1 MMMAESLIPPEV
13 VVVDELGPLLV
24 VGQQEGVDV
33 THGDHWHA
41 DNKESLSKTSLSDS
55 KSTFE
60 CISSLD
66 HL

>member
-33 THGDHWHA
+33 AHADHWHA
-41 DNKESLSKTSLSDS
+41 DSQESLCKN
-55 KSTFE
+55 
-60 CISSLD
+60 
-66 HL
+66 